1 MFLLKLCVSGITS
14 SLLYYLIVSFVA
26 TNISVILSFNVSTLK
41 SANIDYENTFWI
53 DTFLDLVDN
62 QISTV
67 SSIDTLF

>member
-14 SLLYYLIVSFVA
+14 SLLYYLIVGFVA